1 MKDIKN
7 FEQLIGDL
15 SERGIRKRV
24 AVVCPWDKSTREAV
38 KKAAELGF
46 ADPVFFEEADPMEAA
61 RKAIA
66 LIREGGA
73 DILMK
78 GLINSDILLRA
89 ILDKEEGIL
98 EPGHVL
104 THIGCAGIPDY
115 PRLLF
120 YTDAAVIP
128 YPTQEQ
134 RVEQVRYLAV
144 LCRAFGIERPRISL
158 IHCSEKVDG
167 RHFPFTAGYAD
178 IIRKAERGE
187 FGECLVD
194 GPLDLKTSC
203 SPESLAVKSLSSPV
217 GGEADALVFPD
228 IEAANL
234 FHKVIT
240 LFARSSVACVLQGTQ
255 VPVVMPSR
263 ADSQDTKFYSIAL
276 AAMRADTPK
285 I

>member
-7 FEQLIGDL
+7 FEQLIGNL
-15 SERGIRKRV
+15 SARGVRKRI
-24 AVVCPWDKSTREAV
+24 AVVCPRDKSTRKAV
-38 KKAAELGF
+38 EKAAEVGF
-46 ADPVFFEEADPMEAA
+46 VDPVFFEEADPLEAA
-61 RKAIA
+61 RKAIG

-78 GLINSDILLRA
+78 GLINSDLLLRA
-89 ILDKEEGIL
+89 ILDKEEGLL
-98 EPGHVL
+98 EPGRVL
-104 THIGCAGIPDY
+104 THVGCASIPDY
-115 PRLLF
+115 PKLLF

-134 RVEQVRYLAV
+134 RVEQVRYLAA
-144 LCRAFGIERPRISL
+144 LCRAFGIGRPRISL
-158 IHCSEKVDG
+158 IHCSEKVDE

-178 IIRKAERGE
+178 IIREAEQGE

-203 SPESLAVKSLSSPV
+203 SHESLAVKELSSPI
-217 GGEADALVFPD
+217 GGKADGLVFPD

-234 FHKVIT
+234 FHKAIT
-240 LFARSSVACVLQGTQ
+240 LFARSSVACMLQGTL

-263 ADSQDTKFYSIAL
+263 ADCPDAKFYSIAL
-276 AAMRADTPK
+276 AAMRADAPK

>member
-7 FEQLIGDL
+7 FEQLIGNL
-15 SERGIRKRV
+15 SERGVRKRI
-24 AVVCPWDKSTREAV
+24 AVVCPRDKSTQKAV
-38 KKAAELGF
+38 EKAAGLGF
-46 ADPVFFEEADPMEAA
+46 VDPVFFEEADPLEAA
-61 RKAIA
+61 RKAIR

-78 GLINSDILLRA
+78 GLINSDVLLRA
-89 ILDKEEGIL
+89 ILNKEEGLL

-104 THIGCAGIPDY
+104 THIGCATIPDY
-115 PRLLF
+115 PKLLF
-120 YTDAAVIP
+120 YTDASVIP

-134 RVEQVRYLAV
+134 RVEQVRYLAA
-144 LCRAFGIERPRISL
+144 LCHTFGIEQPRISL
-158 IHCSEKVDG
+158 IHCSEKVDE

-178 IIRKAERGE
+178 IIRKAEQGE
-187 FGECLVD
+187 FGNCLVD

-203 SPESLAVKSLSSPV
+203 SSESLAVKGLFSPI

-234 FHKVIT
+234 FHKAIT
-240 LFARSSVACVLQGTQ
+240 LFARSSVACVLQGTL

-263 ADSQDTKFYSIAL
+263 ADSPEAKFYSIAL
-276 AAMRADTPK
+276 AVMGAGAPE